1 MDVGWVEHVRVRVRV
16 RVGGFYRRP
25 RLECIVLPALP
36 R

>member
-1 MDVGWVEHVRVRVRV
+1 MDVGWVERVRVRV